1 MAGLIISGFG
11 LGSFIFNFV
20 ATFVANPQDVKAV
33 SIGDQGKYFPEDIA
47 NRVPMMFVVLGSCY
61 LVITVIG
68 LLLIKDRKLEEQHE
82 SEAFTVKNSLGTVQF
97 FQIFFG
103 TLLSGMA
110 GLYAIASFKTIGL
123 NIGYGDGFLT
133 VVGSLGSF
141 CNGISRLLWGILI
154 DKASYKT
161 TYMSILGL
169 QICVCM
175 TFSMVSEYQYLF
187 LLWVCAFTACLGG
200 HYTVLPPISVRLF
213 GKVNGL
219 RVYAFVIFSM
229 GLASISIY
237 FIQLYVNKLL
247 DFQYLFYILAG
258 SSVCSLVSNVFFSEK
273 LKIHDLIDNED
284 IKKGL
289 VN

>member
-1 MAGLIISGFG
+1 M
-11 LGSFIFNFV
+11 
-20 ATFVANPQDVKAV
+20 
-33 SIGDQGKYFPEDIA
+33 
-47 NRVPMMFVVLGSCY
+47 
-61 LVITVIG
+61 
-68 LLLIKDRKLEEQHE
+68 
-82 SEAFTVKNSLGTVQF
+82 
-97 FQIFFG
+97 
-103 TLLSGMA
+103 
-110 GLYAIASFKTIGL
+110 
-123 NIGYGDGFLT
+123 
-133 VVGSLGSF
+133 
-141 CNGISRLLWGILI
+141 
-154 DKASYKT
+154 
-161 TYMSILGL
+161 
-169 QICVCM
+169 
-175 TFSMVSEYQYLF
+175 
-187 LLWVCAFTACLGG
+187 
-200 HYTVLPPISVRLF
+200 LPPISVRLF